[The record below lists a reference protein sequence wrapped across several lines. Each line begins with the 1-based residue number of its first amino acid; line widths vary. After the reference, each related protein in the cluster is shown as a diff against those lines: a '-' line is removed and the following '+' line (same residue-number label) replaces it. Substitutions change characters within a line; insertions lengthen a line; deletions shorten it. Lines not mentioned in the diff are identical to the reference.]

1 MKKIV
6 ALAAIA
12 SLACGMIFADEL
24 AVANEVVDF
33 KGEAKVAWGL
43 DLDAGQHGFTNS
55 EKAEVKVKL
64 WGETTKVTE
73 GDDIWAELKIKTTE
87 ADLKGSGDTVAL
99 DGGKMSV
106 EEAKLHIN
114 NIFVGIRKGSTQVG
128 EYKPDA
134 AIHGDKAFLD
144 KVGLDFSQG
153 IQAGYDSD
161 EFKFSLDF
169 RSYYDGGKEDKPYT
183 FDADTGKSK
192 ATKTA
197 GTGTNY
203 TSAYGIAVNAEL
215 KDSLVPG
222 LTASA
227 GLGVNLSQD
236 FKTVKD
242 ASIADKVVD
251 ETKAF
256 ADHMANIYDK
266 DKNADAAL
274 LFGKQKNYR
283 EIAYGVKAAYKFAI
297 DDTMYVKPSVGFTG
311 TYDTWTTAADK
322 AATKSANALA
332 FGALLG
338 WGDQADA
345 NAGVAYLDG
354 DSAKKV
360 TPGVGVAGYIPFDTV
375 STDDDTKTIEK
386 NALVAMIIPS
396 FYLGGADNAFVPN
409 LNAAVYSE
417 IGIFNY
423 VKPEDRQKADGKTLT
438 KKGSVL
444 EDETLALALAA
455 GVSYKITLDN
465 DATVTPRAGFRYANS
480 AYVANGLEKKVSDIF
495 TKLGQQR
502 AYSGTDGKKTF
513 DGDFFNLKAGVDIGG
528 LINNTTFAL
537 DYTSANLSNAIATN
551 EAKSV
556 PTYAE
561 NKKYYNTKM
570 GTFDVSCKI
579 AF

>member
-1 MKKIV
+1 
-6 ALAAIA
+6 
-12 SLACGMIFADEL
+12 
-24 AVANEVVDF
+24 
-33 KGEAKVAWGL
+33 
-43 DLDAGQHGFTNS
+43 
-55 EKAEVKVKL
+55 
-64 WGETTKVTE
+64 
-73 GDDIWAELKIKTTE
+73 
-87 ADLKGSGDTVAL
+87 
-99 DGGKMSV
+99 
-106 EEAKLHIN
+106 
-114 NIFVGIRKGSTQVG
+114 
-128 EYKPDA
+128 
-134 AIHGDKAFLD
+134 
-144 KVGLDFSQG
+144 
-153 IQAGYDSD
+153 
-161 EFKFSLDF
+161 LDF
-169 RSYYDGGKEDKPYT
+169 RSYYDGGKTDKPYAL
-183 FDADTGKSK
+183 DPDTGKAK
-192 ATKTA
+192 GTATA

-242 ASIADKVVD
+242 ASIADKVAD

-266 DKNADAAL
+266 DKNPDAAL

-360 TPGVGVAGYIPFDTV
+360 TPGVGVAAYIPFDTV
-375 STDDDTKTIEK
+375 ATDDDTKTITK
-386 NALVAMIIPS
+386 SALVALIAPS
-396 FYLGGADNAFVPN
+396 FYMGGDENPFVPG
-409 LNAAVYSE
+409 LNAGVYSE
-417 IGIFNY
+417 IGIFEY
-423 VKPEDRQKADGKTLT
+423 AKAEDRAKIDGKTT
-438 KKGSVL
+438 TYKGMLDEKTAVK
-444 EDETLALALAA
+444 EDETLGLAIAA

-465 DATVTPRAGFRYANS
+465 DATVTPKAGFRYANS
-480 AYVANGLEKKVSDIF
+480 AYVANKGEGYKSDIF
-495 TKLGQQR
+495 LKLGQQR

-513 DGDFFNLKAGVDIGG
+513 DGDFFNLKAGLDIGG
-528 LINNTTFAL
+528 LINNTTFSL

-551 EAKSV
+551 EPKSD
-556 PTYAE
+556 PTYLD
-561 NKKYYNTKM
+561 NKKYYNVKL